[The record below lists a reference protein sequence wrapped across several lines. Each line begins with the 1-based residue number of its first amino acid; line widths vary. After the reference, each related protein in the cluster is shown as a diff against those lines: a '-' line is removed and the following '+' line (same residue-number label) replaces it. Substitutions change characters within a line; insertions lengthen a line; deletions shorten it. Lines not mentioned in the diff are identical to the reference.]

1 VILIALGA
9 NLPSTAGPPAATLKS
24 ALDRLADQGVKIR
37 SVSSFYESPAWPDP
51 ADPKFVNAVAVVE
64 TALQPVELLALLH
77 GIETAYGRLRSTVN
91 APRSLDLDLLDYDGR
106 LISDGVT
113 LPHPRLAQRAF
124 VLVPLAEIAPA
135 WRHPVT
141 GQSVGE
147 LLDGLPGRGDC
158 KKLA

>member
-37 SVSSFYESPAWPDP
+37 NVSSFYESPAWPDP

-77 GIETAYGRLRSTVN
+77 GIETAHGRLRSTVN

>member
-24 ALDRLADQGVKIR
+24 ALVRLAEQGVKIR

-77 GIETAYGRLRSTVN
+77 GIETAHGRLRSTVN

>member
-1 VILIALGA
+1 MILIALGA

-77 GIETAYGRLRSTVN
+77 GIETAHGRLRSTVN

-106 LISDGVT
+106 LISDGVV